1 MQVCSFVLSSNA
13 ICQGMI
19 KIREL
24 FSQKEF
30 VPDTTYLRILQE
42 VSDEPGCK
50 ISHVVSQM
58 IPEYGE
64 YDVRSRVHQLVIRR
78 YLFEGRA
85 NTETHLSITG
95 KGRGCL
101 QADLV

>member
-1 MQVCSFVLSSNA
+1 MQARFCSHSL
-13 ICQGMI
+13 GMI
-19 KIREL
+19 IISEL
-24 FSQKEF
+24 FKKKEF

-42 VSDEPGCK
+42 VSDVPGCK
-50 ISHVVSQM
+50 ISHVVSRM

-64 YDVRSRVHQLVIRR
+64 YDVRSRVHQLVLRR

-101 QADLV
+101 QADQE

>member
-1 MQVCSFVLSSNA
+1 MSEIF
-13 ICQGMI
+13 
-19 KIREL
+19 R
-24 FSQKEF
+24 QKEF

-42 VSDEPGCK
+42 VSDVPGCK
-50 ISHVVSQM
+50 ISHVVSRM

-64 YDVRSRVHQLVIRR
+64 YDVRQRVHQLVLRR

-101 QADLV
+101 QAGQEQSGLLNNTGTSG

>member
-1 MQVCSFVLSSNA
+1 
-13 ICQGMI
+13 MI
-19 KIREL
+19 VYSARNPRGRVIIKEL
-24 FSQKEF
+24 VMKKEF
-30 VPDTTYLRILQE
+30 VPDLTYLRILQE
-42 VSDEPGCK
+42 VSDKPGCK
-50 ISHVVSQM
+50 ISHVVTRM

-64 YDVRSRVHQLVIRR
+64 NDVRLRVHQLVMRR

-101 QADLV
+101 QATME